1 MKKTTRN
8 ILATL
13 AVAVVLGG
21 TVTAL
26 LLTQPDTEEN
36 FSSVSSSASS
46 DTSISLYSYDDSE
59 IESISVSNANGG
71 YKIIA
76 HTETVSTTSD
86 TSSGEETTNTTFY
99 VDGVDESL
107 QNTATIDNAANYGTT
122 LSASSEIGAA
132 DELNLEDYGL
142 KDPVATVT
150 TTLTDGD
157 EVSYSIG
164 NDSPVSGTYVLYDD
178 TVYAASVGTYFDKTN
193 LDFVVTTILTIT
205 PPDDSDDSSSSDSSS
220 SDSDSNE
227 YTQFVFTGSNF
238 PQEVKVVPQSALT
251 SSFKLV
257 SPYEVSV
264 NSTTFES
271 LTSNIESLTA
281 TSVAAVNPT
290 DEQLEEFGLKNP
302 TVQMKVSVNGNSYTL
317 LSGKLNGSDRYVM
330 LKGVDVVYV
339 CSEDSVSSWANA
351 TLFSLRD
358 SFVWLQD
365 ITQVNKV
372 TLKTPDRTEVFTL
385 TRTENEESSTE
396 DQVAYDYSV
405 TGTDGQDITYS
416 GVFTTYY
423 QTLIGVQLLDE
434 TTETEPTGD
443 LMLSV
448 TYDFYDGGESR
459 VINYYSIGGRRC
471 LVEVNGQIVG
481 VVSESVVQE
490 IIDNLDT
497 VLDNQS
503 IDGDS

>member
-21 TVTAL
+21 AATAL
-26 LLTQPDTEEN
+26 LLTQPDTGEDS
-36 FSSVSSSASS
+36 SSVSSSASS
-46 DTSISLYSYDDSE
+46 DTSISLYSYENNE

-71 YKIIA
+71 YKLLA
-76 HTETVSTTSD
+76 RTETASTSSSD
-86 TSSGEETTNTTFY
+86 TSSGEEQQTTTFY
-99 VDGVDESL
+99 VDGVDDAY
-107 QNTATIDNAANYGTT
+107 QNVSTVSTAASYATA
-122 LSASSEIGAA
+122 LSATSEIGNA
-132 DELNLEDYGL
+132 DELKLEDYGL
-142 KDPVATVT
+142 KDPVATIT

-164 NDSPVSGTYVLYDD
+164 NDSPVTGTYILYDN
-178 TVYAASVGTYFDKTN
+178 TVYAASVGTYFDKSK
-193 LDFVVTTILTIT
+193 LDFVLTTILTIT
-205 PPDDSDDSSSSDSSS
+205 PPEDSDNSSSDSSS
-220 SDSDSNE
+220 TADTNE

-238 PQEVKVVPQSALT
+238 PEEVKVVPETALT
-251 SSFKLV
+251 SSFEIV
-257 SPYEVSV
+257 SPYEVST
-264 NSTTFES
+264 NPTTFDT
-271 LTSNIESLTA
+271 LTANIESLTA
-281 TSVAAVNPT
+281 TSVAAVDPT

-365 ITQVNKV
+365 ITKVNKV
-372 TLKTPDRTEVFTL
+372 TLKTPDRTEVFSL

-396 DQVAYDYSV
+396 DKVVYDYSV
-405 TGTDGQDITYS
+405 KGTDGQDITYS

-434 TTETEPTGD
+434 TTETESTGD
-443 LMLSV
+443 LKLSV

-471 LVEVNGQIVG
+471 LVEVNGQVVG
-481 VVSESVVQE
+481 VVSESVIQE
-490 IIDNLDT
+490 IIANLDT

-503 IDGDS
+503 IDGNS